1 MLNVNSNA
9 TTPEESRAEPELEYN
24 LQPWGDVIYG
34 TKEQLQSIGLGA
46 GIPFPGEAGE
56 TREKIKVVDPRG
68 FTATIDRASHKG
80 DEVYF
85 ACIGF
90 PGRDNPSWE
99 AEWKPYSFGVKK
111 KDSVWGDEYIG
122 TGEAL
127 AAAGLVRMDQLPG
140 QPGMRKVAVSF
151 RPDGSVAT
159 DNKNIRELVKTITKS
174 HKTRYTVL
182 VKISDEEEEK
192 RRRAHNEKEAEWVE
206 RMAALPRPEPLHIS
220 GKQIPP
226 TKKKED
232 CYDSPESFKRLA
244 FSWVKHSGSSFEC
257 FFGGEAEQREYGEV
271 TMKLD
276 DQSVREIASVITEM
290 SARLTALVSAAKVV
304 RARPHLSIVP
314 VLHPN
319 LKQHREAEAHH
330 A

>member
-24 LQPWGDVIYG
+24 LQLCGDVIYG

-56 TREKIKVVDPRG
+56 TREKIKVTDPRG
-68 FTATIDRASHKG
+68 FTARIWRAAYKDDGVYCASIWFPDCDRP
-80 DEVYF
+80 DE
-85 ACIGF
+85 
-90 PGRDNPSWE
+90 
-99 AEWKPYSFGVKK
+99 EWKPYSFGVKK

-159 DNKNIRELVKTITKS
+159 DNKNIHELVKTITKS
-174 HKTRYTVL
+174 HKTRYTVW

-226 TKKKED
+226 AKKKEHH
-232 CYDSPESFKRLA
+232 YDSPESFKKFALQWA
-244 FSWVKHSGSSFEC
+244 NSEGGDGFESV
-257 FFGGEAEQREYGEV
+257 FGGEAEQREYSEV

-276 DQSVREIASVITEM
+276 DQSRKEISHVYAEM
-290 SARLTALVSAAKVV
+290 TARLTALVSAAKVV
-304 RARPHLSIVP
+304 RVRPYLSIVP
-314 VLHPN
+314 VSHPN

>member
-1 MLNVNSNA
+1 MATDNSTA
-9 TTPEESRAEPELEYN
+9 TTPEESRAEPELKYN
-24 LQPWGDVIYG
+24 LQPWGDIIYG

-46 GIPFPGEAGE
+46 GISFPGEAGE
-56 TREKIKVVDPRG
+56 TCKKIKVVDPRG

-85 ACIGF
+85 ACIRF

-111 KDSVWGDEYIG
+111 KDSVRGDEYIG

-159 DNKNIRELVKTITKS
+159 DNKNIHELVKTITKS
-174 HKTRYTVL
+174 HKTRYTVW

-192 RRRAHNEKEAEWVE
+192 RHRAHNEKEAEWVE

-220 GKQIPP
+220 GKQIQPP
-226 TKKKED
+226 KKKESYYS
-232 CYDSPESFKRLA
+232 CPESLKEFALA
-244 FSWVKHSGSSFEC
+244 WVKCEKGSDFEFC
-257 FFGGEAEQREYGEV
+257 FGGEAEANKYGEI
-271 TMKLD
+271 TMRLD
-276 DQSVREIASVITEM
+276 EQSIKEITGIYATCR
-290 SARLTALVSAAKVV
+290 ARLMEVVKAAKVV
-304 RARPHLSIVP
+304 RARPHLSIV
-314 VLHPN
+314 
-319 LKQHREAEAHH
+319 K
-330 A
+330 